1 MMTLLATSGVND
13 LLNKIL
19 GIALP
24 ILIAIAVVSA
34 IIMIGVY
41 AIGGKFN
48 ADSSNRKETIKI
60 NCYELAHQ
68 DMLIKWLVVQTDIEH
83 YQTERELK
91 IKNGNLNA
99 YPDLIITKNDDS
111 EIYVEFER
119 TQKSP
124 SRFKKK
130 LDGHT
135 KWLRNGGQIY
145 WITPTQTLANWIQR
159 QIDKDDFKTELQQV
173 IIWPTHELNTYEI
186 WNNKE

>member
-1 MMTLLATSGVND
+1 M
-13 LLNKIL
+13 
-19 GIALP
+19 P

-99 YPDLIITKNDDS
+99 YPDLIITKKDDS
-111 EIYVEFER
+111 QIYVEFER
-119 TQKSP
+119 TRKT
-124 SRFKKK
+124 SRAVF
-130 LDGHT
+130 
-135 KWLRNGGQIY
+135 
-145 WITPTQTLANWIQR
+145 
-159 QIDKDDFKTELQQV
+159 
-173 IIWPTHELNTYEI
+173 
-186 WNNKE
+186 